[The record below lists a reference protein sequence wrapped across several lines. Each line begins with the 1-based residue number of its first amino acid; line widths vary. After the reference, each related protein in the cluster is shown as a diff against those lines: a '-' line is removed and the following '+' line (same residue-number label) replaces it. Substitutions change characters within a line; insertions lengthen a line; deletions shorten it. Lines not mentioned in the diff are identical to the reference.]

1 MRKHILNERIKG
13 ATIRLVGHEEYSNNI
28 IDTSEALTLAK
39 RDDLDLVLIN
49 PNETPVICKIMDYS
63 KFLFNQKKVEK
74 KNNKNTNKI
83 KEIKFT
89 PNISD
94 NDLGVKVK
102 QARKFLEKGS
112 TVNIQIFFKGRE
124 ITHRDIGKTTL
135 FKFLNE
141 LVDVGT
147 FSLDVIF
154 KGKRIHHQIRPKKT

>member
-1 MRKHILNERIKG
+1 MKKHILNERIRG
-13 ATIRLVGHEEYSNNI
+13 SEVRLVGHKDYENNI
-28 IDTSEALTLAK
+28 IETKEALNIA
-39 RDDLDLVLIN
+39 RIEGLDLVLIN
-49 PNETPVICKIMDYS
+49 PKESPAICKIMDYT
-63 KFLFNQKKVEK
+63 KFVYNQRKNEK
-74 KNNKNTNKI
+74 KNTSQKI

-94 NDLGVKVK
+94 NDLGVKAK

-112 TVNIQIFFKGRE
+112 IVNIQVFFKGRE
-124 ITHRDIGKTTL
+124 IAHRDIGKATL

-154 KGKRIHHQIRPKKT
+154 KGKRIHHQIRPKKS

>member
-1 MRKHILNERIKG
+1 MKKHILNDRIRG
-13 ATIRLVGHEEYSNNI
+13 TQIRLVGHTDYPNNI
-28 IDTSEALTLAK
+28 IATGEALALAK
-39 RDDLDLVLIN
+39 NEGLDLVLIN
-49 PNETPVICKIMDYS
+49 PNESPVICKIMDYT
-63 KFLFNQKKVEK
+63 KFVYTQKKNDK
-74 KNNKNTNKI
+74 KNTPPKL

-94 NDLGVKVK
+94 NDLGVKIK

-112 TVNIQIFFKGRE
+112 IVNVQVFFKGRE
-124 ITHRDIGKTTL
+124 ISHRDIGKKTL

-154 KGKRIHHQIRPKKT
+154 KGKRIFHQIRPKK